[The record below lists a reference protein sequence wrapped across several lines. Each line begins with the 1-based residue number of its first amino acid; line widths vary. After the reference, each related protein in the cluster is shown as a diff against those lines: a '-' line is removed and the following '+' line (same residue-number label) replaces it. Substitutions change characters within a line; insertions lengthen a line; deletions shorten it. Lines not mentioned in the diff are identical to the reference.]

1 VRNPSKW
8 KTCYSLFQQIRTKT
22 LRADKKSDR
31 LLQHQ
36 YSFEEICAKTLY
48 NMSVPPENYA
58 WANPAPFDEDSA
70 DYVFPIADG
79 FADYLKISRF
89 DPTELPITQDQSPK
103 GAIRKKTKGHAQQL
117 GWSQR
122 NSESN
127 AKTIGAR
134 TASDGEFV
142 FSTTAKVS
150 KDEASH
156 DCRGR
161 IRAEFERNSI
171 DWYVPLPQS
180 NSFVPSQRRLKAESY
195 PVEPS
200 ADVCKM
206 PNTQLAR

>member
-1 VRNPSKW
+1 
-8 KTCYSLFQQIRTKT
+8 
-22 LRADKKSDR
+22 
-31 LLQHQ
+31 
-36 YSFEEICAKTLY
+36 
-48 NMSVPPENYA
+48 M
-58 WANPAPFDEDSA
+58 
-70 DYVFPIADG
+70 
-79 FADYLKISRF
+79 
-89 DPTELPITQDQSPK
+89 
-103 GAIRKKTKGHAQQL
+103 KGHAQQL

-127 AKTIGAR
+127 AKTLGDR

-142 FSTTAKVS
+142 FSTTVKAS

-161 IRAEFERNSI
+161 IRAEFDRL
-171 DWYVPLPQS
+171 VRTAPQS

>member
-1 VRNPSKW
+1 LEVVKDL
-8 KTCYSLFQQIRTKT
+8 SLLDGTTDTDLLAAALIA
-22 LRADKKSDR
+22 ADAIPVSEPRDAFHIAIAATNGVKY
-31 LLQHQ
+31 LLTWNFKQ
-36 YSFEEICAKTLY
+36 
-48 NMSVPPENYA
+48 
-58 WANPAPFDEDSA
+58 
-70 DYVFPIADG
+70 
-79 FADYLKISRF
+79 
-89 DPTELPITQDQSPK
+89 
-103 GAIRKKTKGHAQQL
+103 KKTKGHAQQL

-142 FSTTAKVS
+142 FSTTAKAS